1 MKIPTMLL
9 YRVLLNMGLQVS
21 VAVER
26 DYREIC
32 SRFEHEGMSY
42 LTITL
47 PILCDALDQGLA
59 SGRLTRPAGFR
70 ACSKRGNLPALMAG
84 FFRRVFNEDGSLL
97 SEPCID
103 SVRAIRQVTRLF
115 KKVELPCSKDRI
127 SAAYERYVNNDE
139 SLSNLDQFPVC
150 ISRIAGYLWSDLDV
164 LAERLY
170 CSPGIFGGGATAERS
185 LFNGRHHIRS
195 WPERAEIYFPASY
208 HTAHDERNV
217 DSFAGIDFHP
227 PERELPVRVVQVP
240 KTLKTPRTIS
250 VEPSYMML
258 MQQSIAKPLMDYL
271 ESNQFGMYSI
281 RFVDQTVNRDMAR
294 AGSVRG
300 DLATIDLSDASD
312 LVSDDLVRNIFGRS
326 SPLFLDMIEACR
338 SRVARLPDGSVRTL
352 NKFASMGSAM
362 CFPIEAMVFY
372 TIVMSAMVD
381 LSGKQPSKAL
391 LKRLSA
397 RVSVYGDD
405 IIVPTETASLVMER
419 LEACGLRVNRD
430 KSFYT
435 GLFRESCGGDY
446 YAGHDITPSYVRQWD
461 FKGNS
466 VRPEYVAACV
476 SLSNQ
481 FYMKGLWHASQY
493 IRNDVDRRW
502 KRPLSRS
509 RNPLG
514 ILTYASYLFDT
525 GLKWQPERCGYRQF
539 GPLLQV
545 QRVDDVI
552 ETLEAGMLRS
562 FMGKDLRDR
571 RAVLK
576 GEFTHSLLGKHAG
589 HVESHSRDWDP
600 DGRER
605 FLAAHDTWDPSTGAH
620 PDWDLKRIK
629 QSSILEGGLYT
640 HEDLGSSYLTS
651 VRPYALSMKRKWHPT
666 KVGIV
671 W

>member
-26 DYREIC
+26 DYVEIC
-32 SRFEHEGMSY
+32 SRFKHEGMSY

-59 SGRLTRPAGFR
+59 QGRFTRPAGFR
-70 ACSKRGNLPALMAG
+70 ASSKRGNLPALLSG
-84 FFRRVFNEDGSLL
+84 FFKRVFDEDGSLL
-97 SEPCID
+97 PDPCID
-103 SVRAIRQVTRLF
+103 SIRAVRQVTRLF

-127 SAAYERYVNNDE
+127 SAAYERYVSNDE
-139 SLSNLDQFPVC
+139 SIGNLDQYPVC

-170 CSPGIFGGGATAERS
+170 CSPGIFGNGATAERS
-185 LFNGRHHIRS
+185 LFNGRHHIRT

-208 HTAHDERNV
+208 HCGHDERNI

-271 ESNQFGMYSI
+271 ESDQFGMYSI
-281 RFVDQTVNRDMAR
+281 RFVDQTINRDMAR

-300 DLATIDLSDASD
+300 ELATIDLSDASD
-312 LVSDDLVRNIFGRS
+312 LVSDNLVKNIFGKS
-326 SPLFLDMIEACR
+326 SPLFLEFIQACR
-338 SRVARLPDGSVRTL
+338 SQKARLPDGSVRTL
-352 NKFASMGSAM
+352 NKFASMGSAL

-405 IIVPTETASLVMER
+405 IIVPTEAASLVIER

-430 KSFYT
+430 KSFFT

-461 FKGNS
+461 FKGDS

-502 KRPLSRS
+502 KRPISRS
-509 RNPLG
+509 RSPLG

-525 GLKWQPERCGYRQF
+525 GLKWESSRCGYRQF
-539 GPLLQV
+539 GPLLEV

-552 ETLEAGMLRS
+552 ETVEAGMLRS
-562 FMGKDLRDR
+562 FMGQDLRDR
-571 RAVLK
+571 RKLLK
-576 GEFTHSLLGKHAG
+576 GEFKRSLLGVNGG
-589 HVESHSRDWDP
+589 HVGLGSRNGSFDVGEW
-600 DGRER
+600 
-605 FLAAHDTWDPSTGAH
+605 LAATNHTWDDATGAH
-620 PDWDLKRIK
+620 PDWDLHGKNK
-629 QSSILEGGLYT
+629 SSILEGEFYSRG
-640 HEDLGSSYLTS
+640 DLGSSYLTS